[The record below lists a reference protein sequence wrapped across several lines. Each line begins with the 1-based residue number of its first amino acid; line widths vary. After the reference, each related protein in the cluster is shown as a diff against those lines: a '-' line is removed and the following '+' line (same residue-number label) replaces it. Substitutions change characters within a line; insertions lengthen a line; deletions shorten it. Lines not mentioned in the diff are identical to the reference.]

1 LSYPFLIWTVQRTG
15 GTSLTELLMKMSEHQ
30 SADHEPFN
38 WRRAPRQFSHITQKW
53 VETKNDAGLAK
64 SLQQEVFAQRFL
76 IKHCYELHGTRFA
89 ARLLKAA
96 AQTNYRHI
104 LLLRRDELSRLASKF
119 IAEANGTWFK
129 DHASRVYAG
138 IAAQERAIAPLPV
151 EDLIKHYEHCRGI
164 TDRLRTL
171 FDQHQVEIREIWYE
185 DIYVGERETRLANLH
200 ALFEFLDFTPETI
213 EAHRADIEE
222 KIFRSGQNT
231 GDIRPFVPNLEEV
244 RLALVQAGYKGPG
257 SEPEAAGHPGT
268 TSGSSAGASS
278 LPPPVAP
285 LLSPVEFPAGS
296 EPIFTPQ
303 NGFVQANGLGYSVK
317 EVRRHNVRYRTFVLP
332 NADQIKDRRVLDLGS
347 YDGRFSFAALVNG
360 AAHVTGIERRQ
371 DFIDRSRFI
380 IKEDMRDRV
389 HFICDDMFSALPKL
403 LAEGQQ
409 FDVIFCLGVFYE
421 VMDHHRLLQLM
432 TGFNARLIVVDTNL
446 IDSDEPTIRLRMDE
460 GNRKTSLAGIVSRGA
475 VALMARS
482 LDYQIRYE
490 KWDSVLIG
498 DREGLHDYFAS
509 NKAGVRRYTF
519 YLEKAPKPE

>member
-1 LSYPFLIWTVQRTG
+1 
-15 GTSLTELLMKMSEHQ
+15 MKMSEHQ
-30 SADHEPFN
+30 GADHEPFN

-53 VETKNDAGLAK
+53 VETKNDAVLAK
-64 SLQQEVFAQRFL
+64 SLQDVLAQHFL

-138 IAAQERAIAPLPV
+138 IAAQERVIAPLPV
-151 EDLIKHYEHCRGI
+151 EDLIKHYEHCRDI

-171 FDQHQVEIREIWYE
+171 FDQHRVEKREICYE

-231 GDIRPFVPNLEEV
+231 GDILRFVPNLDEV
-244 RLALVQAGYKGPG
+244 RLALAQAGYQA
-257 SEPEAAGHPGT
+257 SEIEPEAGGGPETA
-268 TSGSSAGASS
+268 SGSSAETSS
-278 LPPPVAP
+278 FPQPAAR

-317 EVRRHNVRYRTFVLP
+317 EMRRHNARYRTFVLP
-332 NADQIKDRRVLDLGS
+332 NVDQIKNGRVLDLGS
-347 YDGRFSFAALVNG
+347 YDGRFSFAALANG
-360 AAHVTGIERRQ
+360 AASVTGIERRQ

-380 IKEDMRDRV
+380 IKEDMRDRIQ
-389 HFICDDMFSALPKL
+389 FICDDIFTALPKL
-403 LAEGQQ
+403 AAAGEQ

-421 VMDHHRLLQLM
+421 IMDHRRLLQLM
-432 TGFNARLIVVDTNL
+432 ADFKARLIIVDTNL
-446 IDSDEPTIRLRMDE
+446 IDSDEPVIRLRMDE
-460 GNRKTSLAGIVSRGA
+460 GNRKTSLAGIASRGA
-475 VALMARS
+475 MTLMANS
-482 LDYQIRYE
+482 LDYKIRYE
-490 KWDSVLIG
+490 NWDPEAVS
-498 DREGLHDYFAS
+498 DREGLNDYFS
-509 NKAGVRRYTF
+509 TNKAGVRRYTF
-519 YLEKAPKPE
+519 YLEKASQPE

>member
-1 LSYPFLIWTVQRTG
+1 LIWTVQRTG

-38 WRRAPRQFSHITQKW
+38 WRRAPRQFSHITEKW
-53 VETKNDAGLAK
+53 VETKNDGALAK
-64 SLQQEVFAQRFL
+64 SLQQDVFAQRFL

-96 AQTNYRHI
+96 AQTDYRHI
-104 LLLRRDELSRLASKF
+104 LLLRRNELSRLASKF

-138 IAAQERAIAPLPV
+138 IAAQERVMAPLPV

-164 TDRLRTL
+164 TDRLRAL
-171 FDQHQVEIREIWYE
+171 FDQHKVEKREIWYE

-213 EAHRADIEE
+213 EAHRDDIEE

-231 GDIRPFVPNLEEV
+231 GDILQFVPNLDEV
-244 RLALVQAGYKGPG
+244 RLALAQAGYQASASELGARG
-257 SEPEAAGHPGT
+257 SEPA
-268 TSGSSAGASS
+268 GSSES
-278 LPPPVAP
+278 PPPAAP
-285 LLSPVEFPAGS
+285 LLTPVEFPAGS
-296 EPIFTPQ
+296 EPVFTPQ

-317 EVRRHNVRYRTFVLP
+317 EMRRHNARYRTFVVP
-332 NADQIKDRRVLDLGS
+332 HADQIKGGRVLDLGS

-371 DFIDRSRFI
+371 DFIDRSRFF
-380 IKEDMRDRV
+380 IKEDARDRV
-389 HFICDDMFSALPKL
+389 RFICDDMFTALPKL

-421 VMDHHRLLQLM
+421 VMDHRLLLQLM
-432 TGFNARLIVVDTNL
+432 GGFNAKLIVVDTNL
-446 IDSDEPTIRLRMDE
+446 IDSDEPIIRLRMDE

-475 VALMARS
+475 LALMARS
-482 LDYQIRYE
+482 LDYQVRYE
-490 KWDSVLIG
+490 KWDSKLFA
-498 DREGLHDYFAS
+498 DREGLHDYFS
-509 NKAGVRRYTF
+509 TNKSEVRRYSF
-519 YLEKAPKPE
+519 YLERTSKPE